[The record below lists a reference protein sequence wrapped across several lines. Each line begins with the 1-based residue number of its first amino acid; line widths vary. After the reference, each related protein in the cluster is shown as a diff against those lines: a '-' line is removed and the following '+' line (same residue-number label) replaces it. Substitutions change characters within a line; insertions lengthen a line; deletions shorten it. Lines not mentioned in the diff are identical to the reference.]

1 MSIFRKHKSIVD
13 RAASDRARHKK
24 KIEKE
29 NDDIQK
35 ELDSRK
41 PGKSKNNLEQKFLCA
56 KCKTGIR
63 MFVNDPVL
71 QQPLPFCSHC
81 ASIVD
86 VIPK

>member
-1 MSIFRKHKSIVD
+1 MN
-13 RAASDRARHKK
+13 KK

-41 PGKSKNNLEQKFLCA
+41 PGKSKNNLEQKFLWA

>member
-1 MSIFRKHKSIVD
+1 MN
-13 RAASDRARHKK
+13 KK

-41 PGKSKNNLEQKFLCA
+41 PGKPKNNLEQKFLCA

-71 QQPLPFCSHC
+71 QQPLPFCPHC

>member
-1 MSIFRKHKSIVD
+1 MN
-13 RAASDRARHKK
+13 KK

-29 NDDIQK
+29 NNDIQK

-41 PGKSKNNLEQKFLCA
+41 PGKSKNNLKQKFLCV
-56 KCKTGIR
+56 KCKAAIR

-71 QQPLPFCSHC
+71 QQPLPFCPNC

-86 VIPK
+86 VISK